1 MLDGQRTV
9 GDLMQALTQALQQRG
24 LDAIAGNGEGLPG
37 DFARPRA
44 IEIIGALNR
53 LRRLTF
59 RQQAAR

>member
-1 MLDGQRTV
+1 ME
-9 GDLMQALTQALQQRG
+9 ALTQELEQRG
-24 LDAIAGNGEGLPG
+24 LDAVASHGEGLPG

-59 RQQAAR
+59 RQTAAR